1 MGNCCMIR
9 KYKQH
14 LCINL
19 EGWDGAGD
27 GREYQKGV
35 DIYIY
40 LWLIHNFIHSFD
52 RKQQNSVKQL
62 CFN

>member
-1 MGNCCMIR
+1 MGNCCMMR

-35 DIYIY
+35 DICISMADSQ
-40 LWLIHNFIHSFD
+40 FHSFI
-52 RKQQNSVKQL
+52 
-62 CFN
+62 